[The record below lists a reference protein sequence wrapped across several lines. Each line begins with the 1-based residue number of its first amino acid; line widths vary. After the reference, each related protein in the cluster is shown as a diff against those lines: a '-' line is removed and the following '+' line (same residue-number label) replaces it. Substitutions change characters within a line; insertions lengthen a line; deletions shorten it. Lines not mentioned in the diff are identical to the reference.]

1 MNTYALLDETG
12 GWLVNLVVW
21 DGNTETWSPPPGT
34 IAMPASEVDFA
45 SLPPPPEV

>member
-1 MNTYALLDETG
+1 MNTYAILDEAG

-21 DGNTETWSPPPGT
+21 DGNTENWSPPPGT
-34 IAMPASEVDFA
+34 VAVPASEVDFA